1 MKIIELFID
10 NDADDEA
17 GVGAISLVDRPAH
30 ESNFLTFSEDTM
42 VEDTKETEYTYISE
56 LFDEDKQLQL
66 SKLMNTL
73 GEPAGTL
80 ESQGWEIVSVKD
92 VHSFSDELKFNK
104 FYNIIGTPNEKSGED
119 SIGSLR
125 VRYKYIGPRDDKNR
139 QFCSDMLSY
148 KRVFRI
154 EDIQEMTA
162 DCTNKEFGC
171 YDIFTWRGSYNCR
184 HKFVQVLYRPV
195 GAITGNLRPVQVND
209 IPQESTLNTATAN
222 KRNMSEE
229 PLIKNE
235 FGILSII
242 DGQPLFSTKED
253 ALKMAELLG
262 CDGFHEHQVGDTT
275 GYMAC
280 KTHEFQ
286 SYNDYPQAATDA
298 ACKVLRWIEEYGRD
312 EVDGMTQVGL
322 ARANQLCNKE
332 PISIDTISRMASF
345 ARHKQNSKISPE
357 FEGTPWKDRGYVA
370 WLGWGDDE
378 GIEWAQRKLEQ
389 LKTEMA
395 EVGERGGIVKTPK
408 APKSDTP
415 NKNPQ
420 GEGTAKGDASTTRG
434 AEVPKSV
441 EETLQK
447 KSDDFNERY
456 KDKLGYGVNLGML
469 KSVYQRGVGAYN
481 VSHSPEVSSSQQ
493 WALARVNAFL
503 YLVKEGRPENKKYT
517 TDYDLLPTKHPKK
530 EDMDSISGIS
540 DGGGCGCMDI
550 DVSGISPY
558 TDETTTGITSENVFR
573 YGFSYDEEKMEITGA
588 SIIPNKM
595 IIRRNPMTDEIY
607 YVYFSKETT
616 KILSERFM
624 KNKLTDSTNL
634 NHSDIEAPDTFV
646 SESWLVIDPANDKSS
661 ALGLN
666 YPEGTWVITMKVNSP
681 TLWNEIKEG
690 KYKGYSIEGY
700 FNERVVFN

>member
-10 NDADDEA
+10 KDADDEA

-42 VEDTKETEYTYISE
+42 VEEKPETEYTYISE

-73 GEPAGTL
+73 GEPSGTL

-92 VHSFSDELKFNK
+92 VHSLSDELKFNK
-104 FYNIIGTPNEKSGED
+104 FYDVIAKPNERSGED
-119 SIGSLR
+119 AIGALR
-125 VRYKYIGPRDDKNR
+125 VRYKYVGPRDDKNR
-139 QFCSDMLSY
+139 QFCSDMLAY

-209 IPQESTLNTATAN
+209 IPQESTLNKATAN

-262 CDGFHEHQVGDTT
+262 CDGLHEHQVGDTI

-389 LKTEMA
+389 LKNEMGLEDA
-395 EVGERGGIVKTPK
+395 CWPDYEAIGTKEVDGKIV
-408 APKSDTP
+408 P
-415 NKNPQ
+415 NC
-420 GEGTAKGDASTTRG
+420 
-434 AEVPKSV
+434 VPK
-441 EETLQK
+441 K
-447 KSDDFNERY
+447 
-456 KDKLGYGVNLGML
+456 
-469 KSVYQRGVGAYN
+469 
-481 VSHSPEVSSSQQ
+481 
-493 WALARVNAFL
+493 
-503 YLVKEGRPENKKYT
+503 
-517 TDYDLLPTKHPKK
+517 
-530 EDMDSISGIS
+530 DMDSISGIS
-540 DGGGCGCMDI
+540 DGGCGCMDI
-550 DVSGISPY
+550 DVSGLSPY
-558 TDETTTGITSENVFR
+558 TDETSTGITSENVFR

-616 KILSERFM
+616 KLLSERFM
-624 KNKLTDSTNL
+624 KNKLMDSTNL
-634 NHSDIEAPDTFV
+634 NHSDIEAQDTFV
-646 SESWLVIDPANDKSS
+646 SESWLVIDPQNDKSS

-681 TLWNEIKEG
+681 TLWKDIKEG